1 MKKKRKMQCIFRW
14 EARALRWEARALRW
28 EARALRWEARALRWE
43 AKINFQKIVHAIT

>member
-1 MKKKRKMQCIFRW
+1 MKKRKNRKMQCIFRW
-14 EARALRWEARALRW
+14 EARAFRW